1 MQTMVPVILV
11 NPYRHIPR
19 QTAPSL
25 PAFPKMASRVSETTD
40 DLPTPHQDPYYTLV
54 REDSTPVSRL
64 YLSPTGQEES
74 RDDTANFLLPSGTR
88 CLTLTPRLKFQPPL
102 PREKKKK
109 ALPYE
114 SEALVSKHCT
124 IEFREPET
132 RPHFSPNESIA
143 IYLIPSP
150 KGSSLTCPNLRPTR
164 PWLQQSRD

>member
-1 MQTMVPVILV
+1 MKTMEMAGQHNSGWPTTGQQSTVTRSQPESQTMVSVILD

-19 QTAPSL
+19 QTAPFL

-102 PREKKKK
+102 PREIK
-109 ALPYE
+109 E
-114 SEALVSKHCT
+114 
-124 IEFREPET
+124 
-132 RPHFSPNESIA
+132 
-143 IYLIPSP
+143 
-150 KGSSLTCPNLRPTR
+150 GSSP
-164 PWLQQSRD
+164 LQI